1 MDWMAITSR
10 NMDLVTLAKLGVW
23 LDDPYGDGI
32 RLARVRDPSQGRV
45 AALELIRGT
54 PVLGGEELILNEYA
68 ERVRMECFTKQGRLR
83 GNVARNCRSIG

>member
-1 MDWMAITSR
+1 MAITSR

-32 RLARVRDPSQGRV
+32 RLRAVREPSQGRV
-45 AALELIRGT
+45 AALELIKGT

-68 ERVRMECFTKQGRLR
+68 ERVRLACFTKQGKLR
-83 GNVARNCRSIG
+83 GAVVRNCRSIG